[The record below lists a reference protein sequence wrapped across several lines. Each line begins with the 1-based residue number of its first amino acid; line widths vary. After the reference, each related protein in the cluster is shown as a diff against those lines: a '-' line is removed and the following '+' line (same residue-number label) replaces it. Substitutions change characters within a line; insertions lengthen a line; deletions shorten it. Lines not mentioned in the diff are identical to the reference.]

1 MVRDDQDGMV
11 LLAFL
16 RANNGPWASFMCANG
31 LVETFGWTRKRLA
44 EARHRLVELGH
55 IELLRPAATGRPAVY
70 HHHHPGLR
78 HERGRDDRTRRV
90 GGIGRAPP
98 APHEWRDG
106 DGRAPAAREEGRV
119 TVHDARRAAGSRK
132 RSEPR
137 RRRASGALLPPERR
151 VTEVVKIVGED
162 RRDNVA
168 GVVSTLIEL
177 QDEAA
182 FTRARPP
189 QQAACQPVCRCAP
202 PDGRCGESASVARRT
217 PASPR
222 FFEWGLCGL
231 DPHGRDGAA
240 AAQIQRGRQKVRCG
254 SSPSNMPEMRH
265 RADDH
270 HTRQVFPDC
279 GCALRRYASQLGPPL
294 QGGASSVRRVAQN
307 RSHNSPGS
315 ALYPF
320 ITSGFPQLQGNL
332 IMIRKAML
340 ASTAPLPRA
349 SPFAGETSAAGR
361 KSKSSRRAYCAV
373 QSRSARARLAG
384 ERAVARKN
392 AQQHSLL

>member
-1 MVRDDQDGMV
+1 MKQALSVRSFAELLDAARRFNQTRCTPPMENEEMNITVHSAWHITEQGRNHFGQHGAWLGFAEVATMVRDDQDGMV

-31 LVETFGWTRKRLA
+31 LAETFGWTRKRLA

-182 FTRARPP
+182 FTRAR
-189 QQAACQPVCRCAP
+189 QGKLHNKRRANQFAAARRRMAAVANQLPLR
-202 PDGRCGESASVARRT
+202 GELLPHLDFLNGVSVALTHMAVMEPQRPRSNADAKKFAAEAALLERF
-217 PASPR
+217 PA
-222 FFEWGLCGL
+222 ELN
-231 DPHGRDGAA
+231 
-240 AAQIQRGRQKVRCG
+240 RGFLIVR
-254 SSPSNMPEMRH
+254 E
-265 RADDH
+265 
-270 HTRQVFPDC
+270 
-279 GCALRRYASQLGPPL
+279 
-294 QGGASSVRRVAQN
+294 
-307 RSHNSPGS
+307 
-315 ALYPF
+315 
-320 ITSGFPQLQGNL
+320 
-332 IMIRKAML
+332 
-340 ASTAPLPRA
+340 
-349 SPFAGETSAAGR
+349 
-361 KSKSSRRAYCAV
+361 
-373 QSRSARARLAG
+373 
-384 ERAVARKN
+384 
-392 AQQHSLL
+392 